1 MRFLRQEGKYVRA
14 PRPDLVLLDLM
25 LPGKDGRAV
34 LAEMR
39 ADPALRE
46 IPVVVMTGTMAE
58 PGDDGAK
65 ALDVQGF
72 LTKPVDLT
80 KFLGL
85 VEQLKD
91 FWKADMILPSA
102 GQAETP
108 REASHGSL

>member
-1 MRFLRQEGKYVRA
+1 MQFLRQQGKYVRA

-25 LPGKDGRAV
+25 LPGMDGRAV

-39 ADPALRE
+39 ADPGLRE

-58 PGDDGAK
+58 PADDGGK
-65 ALDVQGF
+65 TLDVQGF
-72 LTKPVDLT
+72 LTKPVDLK

-91 FWKADMILPSA
+91 FWKADMILPTA
-102 GQAETP
+102 G
-108 REASHGSL
+108 EAAAAPARTYESL

>member
-1 MRFLRQEGKYVRA
+1 
-14 PRPDLVLLDLM
+14 M
-25 LPGKDGRAV
+25 LPGMDGRAV
-34 LAEMR
+34 LAGMR

-58 PGDDGAK
+58 PADDGGK

-72 LTKPVDLT
+72 LTKPVDLK

-91 FWKADMILPSA
+91 FWKADMILPSP
-102 GQAETP
+102 GQTEAP
-108 REASHGSL
+108 RAASHGSL